1 VPRPRPGPLGS
12 DVPRPAPPARPDA
25 RAEPHVFRVAE
36 LDRRL
41 KGMIERATEGV
52 HVEGE
57 ISGLRVVG
65 SGHTYFTL
73 KDERDDACIDCV
85 MYRTAP
91 ARARRL
97 LVDGARVV
105 LLGRVTLYVQRGR
118 LQLVADDA
126 RPTGRGALLEALEKL
141 KQQLAAEGLFAPERK
156 RRLPTDPRVIGVVT
170 SGDGAAI
177 HDIVK
182 VAFRRGGLRILL
194 ARAPVQGAS
203 AAQRMARALAMLGRL
218 PEVEAII
225 VGRGGGSAE
234 DLAAFN
240 DELLVRQ
247 VAASPVPVVSAVGHE
262 IDVSLCDLA
271 ADARAATP
279 SQAAEML
286 VPDGVARRAALAQQ
300 EARVRRALQHRLAR
314 ARAELDRG
322 RAALGSPERAIAEH
336 QQVVDDLTARLG
348 AAVRRG
354 LGRRQIELSQ
364 RDRRLAARHPRAV
377 LSGAR
382 AALGP
387 LEVRLGAAARRRLAA
402 ARGDLEAA
410 AGALDALSPL
420 AVLGRGYAIA
430 TTAAGKAVRDAAEAR
445 AGDELALRLAR
456 GRLGVRVL
464 EVLPGDEPGESD
476 RRR

>member
-1 VPRPRPGPLGS
+1 
-12 DVPRPAPPARPDA
+12 
-25 RAEPHVFRVAE
+25 
-36 LDRRL
+36 
-41 KGMIERATEGV
+41 
-52 HVEGE
+52 
-57 ISGLRVVG
+57 
-65 SGHTYFTL
+65 
-73 KDERDDACIDCV
+73 
-85 MYRTAP
+85 
-91 ARARRL
+91 
-97 LVDGARVV
+97 VV

-141 KQQLAAEGLFAPERK
+141 KEQLAAEGLFAPERK
-156 RRLPTDPRVIGVVT
+156 RPLPGDPRVIGVVT

-182 VAFRRGGLRILL
+182 VAFRRGGVRILL

-203 AAQRMARALAMLGRL
+203 AAQRMARALAMLGRVS
-218 PEVEAII
+218 EVEAII

-262 IDVSLCDLA
+262 IDVSLCDLV

-300 EARVRRALQHRLAR
+300 EARVRRALHHRLAA
-314 ARAELDRG
+314 ARAEVDRG
-322 RAALGSPERAIAEH
+322 RAALGSPERRIAEH
-336 QQVVDDLTARLG
+336 QQIVDDLSARLG
-348 AAVRRG
+348 AALRRS
-354 LGRRQIELSQ
+354 LGRRQLELSQ

-402 ARGDLEAA
+402 ARGDLESA

-430 TTAAGKAVRDAAEAR
+430 TTAAGKAVRDAAEVG

-456 GRLGVRVL
+456 GRIGVRVVD
-464 EVLPGDEPGESD
+464 VLAEGTPAESD
-476 RRR
+476 PRP